1 MRRRYLCLILAL
13 LLAVA
18 ALSAGCL
25 HEEDDEGDSLEP
37 APSTTP
43 HEADP
48 DPPEEPEQPE
58 VREQPEP
65 VEVELTEEMLDRWI
79 ASTEDADV
87 ARIVE
92 TVAAATD
99 KDDLLALKRAVENLA
114 GNADLDEAAKA
125 YEFAG
130 APEWVQVTLKVMA
143 GYLPARQQTYIEALE
158 AMGMD
163 KGHEEYKARLED
175 MEKEIA
181 KIRSELGKLPDSEY
195 QVVLDK
201 VDDIQ
206 AIWDGQETED
216 DQ

>member
-1 MRRRYLCLILAL
+1 MRRRHVCLILAL

-37 APSTTP
+37 PPSTTP
-43 HEADP
+43 HEAGP
-48 DPPEEPEQPE
+48 DTPEQPVE
-58 VREQPEP
+58 PEQPEP
-65 VEVELTEEMLDRWI
+65 VEVELTEEVLDRWI
-79 ASTEDADV
+79 ASTEDAEV

-92 TVAAATD
+92 KIAAATD
-99 KDDLLALKRAVENLA
+99 KDDLLALKRAVESLA

-158 AMGMD
+158 AMGMHKD
-163 KGHEEYKARLED
+163 DEEYKAVLED
-175 MEKEIA
+175 AEKEIA
-181 KIRSELGKLPDSEY
+181 KIRSELGQLPDSEY
-195 QVVLDK
+195 QVVLSK

-206 AIWDGQETED
+206 AIWDGQEAED